1 MVIAEGGPM
10 SCDSFFLLTWYVDA
24 SWFGAVIVV
33 SQVALVL
40 AVLMLLAIW
49 CVEWRK
55 KRIW

>member
-1 MVIAEGGPM
+1 M
-10 SCDSFFLLTWYVDA
+10 SCDSFFLFTWYVDA

-49 CVEWRK
+49 CFEWRK

>member
-1 MVIAEGGPM
+1 M
-10 SCDSFFLLTWYVDA
+10 SCIPFVFLAWYVDA
-24 SWFGAVIVV
+24 SWFGAVIAV

-49 CVEWRK
+49 CFEWCK

>member
-1 MVIAEGGPM
+1 MTWFP
-10 SCDSFFLLTWYVDA
+10 FLLLAWYVGVA
-24 SWFGAVIVV
+24 WCGAGIAM

-49 CVEWRK
+49 CFEWRK